1 MMKKIFILS
10 LMVLYLGAAVSVK
23 APSFK
28 EGLALQEAK
37 RYKEALQIF
46 KTLCRQHNSRACFS
60 LALMYEN
67 AQGVNRDDKEARKH
81 YDRACKGRISSACFN
96 LGLNFERNKLNK
108 EADVAFYRACAL
120 KHLDSCTILAA
131 KYKKK
136 QKGDLAVEF
145 FNKSCKLK
153 DAHSCLELARLYEDG
168 TITRQNIKL
177 AMSAYSTACS
187 LGQPEACFYLGE
199 RNEGKDDNLAKRY
212 YGRACDTSY
221 ARACDAYKRLNKDFD

>member
-1 MMKKIFILS
+1 MKKILFL
-10 LMVLYLGAAVSVK
+10 LALALCLQAAVSVK
-23 APSFK
+23 SPSVK
-28 EGLALQEAK
+28 EGLALQEVK
-37 RYKEALQIF
+37 RYKEALQVF
-46 KTLCRQHNSRACFS
+46 STLCKQRNARACFS

-67 AQGVNRDDKEARKH
+67 AQGVKRDDKEARKH
-81 YDRACKGRISSACFN
+81 YDRACKGQISSACFN
-96 LGLNFERNKLNK
+96 LGLNFERNKLSK
-108 EADVAFYRACAL
+108 EADMAFYRACAL
-120 KHLDSCTILAA
+120 NHLDSCVILAA

-153 DAHSCLELARLYEDG
+153 DARSCLELARLYEDG
-168 TITRQNIKL
+168 KITRQNTKL

-221 ARACDAYKRLNKDFD
+221 ARACDAYKRLNKELD